1 MKLFSS
7 NDWKGLKEFQKLD
20 IEKKRIVFY
29 AENKASI
36 NHFRELINELTY
48 VRKKEICYVTSVEN
62 DPFCNEV
69 NENISYFFIGNG
81 IARTKFFLTLNS
93 KVLILDM
100 PDLERF
106 HIKRS
111 KTYNVHYIYIFHSM
125 FSTHTYLRHGALD
138 DFDTIFCV
146 GPYQIN
152 EILKTEKMYNL
163 KSKKLVE
170 YGFGRLDFLL
180 KNREE
185 NKMNPKKIII
195 SPSYGENNLLKTC
208 GVEIIE
214 KLLELNFT
222 VILRPHFK
230 TIKEDGK
237 LIDKIL
243 KKFDQDEHFIYK
255 EGVIPTKDL
264 EETKIL
270 ISDWSGISIEF
281 AFVYERPIIFIDVP
295 QKIQNKNFNS
305 IEMEPFEISI
315 RNQIGRVV
323 KMDEIENLD
332 KILSELN
339 SNFKSNNIISIR
351 DKSIF
356 NIKKSYT
363 VGADYIES
371 IIDKIE

>member
-7 NDWKGLKEFQKLD
+7 NDWKGFKEFQKLN
-20 IEKKRIVFY
+20 IEKKMIVFY

-36 NHFRELINELTY
+36 NHFRELINELTNE
-48 VRKKEICYVTSVEN
+48 RKRKICYVTSVEN
-62 DPFCNEV
+62 DPFCDEV
-69 NENISYFFIGNG
+69 NENISCFYIGNG
-81 IARTKFFLTLNS
+81 IARTKFFLTLDS

-125 FSTHTYLRHGALD
+125 YSTHTYLRHGALD

-146 GPYQIN
+146 GPYQIK

-163 KSKKLVE
+163 KRKKLVE
-170 YGFGRLDFLL
+170 YGFGRLDFLI

-185 NKMNPKKIII
+185 NKTNPKKIII

-243 KKFDQDEHFIYK
+243 KKFEHNEHFFYNQ
-255 EGVIPTKDL
+255 GVIPTKDL
-264 EETKIL
+264 EDTKIL

-281 AFVYERPIIFIDVP
+281 AFVYERPVIFIDVP

-305 IEMEPFEISI
+305 IEIEPFEILI

-323 KMDEIENLD
+323 KIDEIQNLD
-332 KILSELN
+332 NILSEIN

-351 DKSIF
+351 NKSIF
-356 NIKKSYT
+356 NVKKSHI

-371 IIDKIE
+371 IINKIE